1 MWQEVIPKFMLRKA
15 LKCSWESI
23 GFDGTLAQGSL
34 LFYNLDQEVVHADKQ
49 FFRNL

>member
-1 MWQEVIPKFMLRKA
+1 MWQEVIPKFML
-15 LKCSWESI
+15 SWESI